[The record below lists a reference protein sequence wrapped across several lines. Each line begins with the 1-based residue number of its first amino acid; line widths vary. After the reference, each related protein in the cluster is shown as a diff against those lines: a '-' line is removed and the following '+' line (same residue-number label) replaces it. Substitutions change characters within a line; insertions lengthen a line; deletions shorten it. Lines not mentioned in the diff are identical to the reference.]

1 MASPAAPAPAAAPR
15 CVVRD
20 VTEADAPAL
29 AALYASAFD
38 DNAAYCS
45 IFQLRGTDA
54 AAHAASLTW
63 LFEKR
68 VRLVLGAGGPYLICV
83 QEDEGAGTVL
93 AAGGIVPHAR
103 KAGAWAMLREGILAW
118 PFLWGMPSLL
128 RALTIN
134 DLTPPHG
141 VAVAALS
148 PPRPPAVAALF
159 MVAVAPEAQGRGQG
173 SALLAAL
180 LAKWD
185 AADGG
190 SLELGTQRAQ
200 NLPFYQRAGFALTA
214 EWDGGGYTNWTMRRE
229 AVVAPAAHAATAAAT
244 QAS

>member
-1 MASPAAPAPAAAPR
+1 MRP
-15 CVVRD
+15 
-20 VTEADAPAL
+20 L

-45 IFQLRGTDA
+45 IFQLRGSNA
-54 AAHAASLTW
+54 AGHTASLTW

-68 VRLVLGAGGPYLICV
+68 VRLVLGAGGPYLMCV
-83 QEDEGAGTVL
+83 QEGTGTVL

-118 PFLWGMPSLL
+118 PFLLGMPSLL
-128 RALTIN
+128 RALSIN

-148 PPRPPAVAALF
+148 PPLPPAVAALS

-185 AADGG
+185 ACDGG

-200 NLPFYQRAGFALTA
+200 NVPFYQRAGFALTA

-229 AVVAPAAHAATAAAT
+229 AVAAPAAHAATAATT
-244 QAS
+244 QAA